1 MLDSRAMN
9 EIKNEIK
16 SEDLKELPAVA
27 RNISLMCK
35 KCGVERFHVVLA
47 HTNSTTA
54 KVQCEVCKAKKTF
67 KLSAPKKAKVAKKP
81 GTGAKKSVKKV
92 DLAAE
97 WSKMKDQIGLDK
109 LQPYNMRTKFSNAAA
124 IEHPK
129 FGIGFISLVT
139 NEKIDV
145 TFQEQRISLVHN
157 RA

>member
-1 MLDSRAMN
+1 M
-9 EIKNEIK
+9 

-67 KLSAPKKAKVAKKP
+67 KLAVAKAAKPPKKKVF
-81 GTGAKKSVKKV
+81 GAKKSVKKL

-97 WSKMKDQIGLDK
+97 WSKMKDQIGLEK
-109 LQPYNMRTKFSNAAA
+109 LQPYNMKTKFSNSVA

-145 TFQEQRISLVHN
+145 TFQEARISLVHN

>member
-1 MLDSRAMN
+1 MLFSVAM
-9 EIKNEIK
+9 

-27 RNISLMCK
+27 RNVSTMCK

-47 HTNSTTA
+47 HTNSTSA

-67 KLSAPKKAKVAKKP
+67 KLVVAKAAKTVKKS
-81 GTGAKKSVKKV
+81 TGAKKTVKKI

-97 WSKMKDQIGLDK
+97 WTKLKAQIGLEK
-109 LQPYNMRTKFSNAAA
+109 LQPYNMKTKFSNSVA

-145 TFQEQRISLVHN
+145 TFQEARISLVHN